1 MNSTEIFLAILGIV
15 GAIVAA
21 LAGAGFGAWRT
32 EKTATKLAKEQEFR
46 NACRNFRNAFTK
58 LRVELDDA
66 DGNKAIVPIIRPYR
80 IKLKETMI
88 EFMGILHK
96 QKQISLKSAWISFSG
111 EDYKDKTYKE
121 QFYQYNIQIFTMERR
136 ENLYWKL
143 EI

>member
-1 MNSTEIFLAILGIV
+1 
-15 GAIVAA
+15 
-21 LAGAGFGAWRT
+21 
-32 EKTATKLAKEQEFR
+32 
-46 NACRNFRNAFTK
+46 
-58 LRVELDDA
+58 
-66 DGNKAIVPIIRPYR
+66 
-80 IKLKETMI
+80 MI

-96 QKQISLKSAWISFSG
+96 QKQIGLKSAWISFSG